1 MKKYL
6 FLVLLLQ
13 MVIWSCSTKKDTVR
27 SSKNEVKATIDL
39 VNVSNDKVKVMAKP
53 AQITATTISYQ
64 LPKIIPGTYA
74 IADYG
79 RYVDDFKAY
88 DKSGKE
94 LTVTKKDVNTWTIS
108 NANQL
113 DRVEYL
119 VNDTFDSEEG
129 QAFDENSTTIF
140 SPAGTNILQ
149 GENFWLSLCGFV
161 GYFDNQKDFTYKL
174 TVNHPK
180 DLVGTTALIDTDNS
194 DTNDTF
200 QLSRYA
206 EVVDS
211 PIMYS
216 KPDVSSFTV
225 DGMDVY
231 LHVYSPRN
239 KSINSQALLPDLKKM
254 ITAQKKF

>member
-1 MKKYL
+1 MKKHL

-149 GENFWLSLCGFV
+149 GENFWLNLCGFV
-161 GYFDNQKDFTYKL
+161 GYFDIKKIL
-174 TVNHPK
+174 
-180 DLVGTTALIDTDNS
+180 LIN
-194 DTNDTF
+194 
-200 QLSRYA
+200 
-206 EVVDS
+206 
-211 PIMYS
+211 
-216 KPDVSSFTV
+216 
-225 DGMDVY
+225 
-231 LHVYSPRN
+231 
-239 KSINSQALLPDLKKM
+239 
-254 ITAQKKF
+254 

>member
-149 GENFWLSLCGFV
+149 GENFWLNLCGFV

-194 DTNDTF
+194 DTNDAF

-216 KPDVSSFTV
+216 KPDVSTFTV